1 MNGGGNGKIL
11 ILSCGTGEG
20 HNSCAQAIERALS
33 EKGVSCRTLD
43 VLSFKSERAKN
54 RASSVY
60 SAVIRHIPAFFGFV
74 YKLGRVYDRSKLP
87 SPIYSMNASY
97 AGKLYGYLTENAI
110 TSVICTHLFAMEA
123 MTAVKRKYGFGKKCY
138 GVLTDYTAI
147 PFYKD
152 TDLDGYFVAD
162 KTVGGQ
168 LVNCGI
174 NGSKIFISGIPV
186 NSKFSLSV
194 CKAEA
199 REILD
204 LPADKKLVAVMA
216 GGAGCGKVI
225 KLVKRLDKKLGDD
238 CAVLVFS
245 GRNDK
250 LKASVERR
258 AEYNERIKVIS
269 FTDNVH
275 LYMKA
280 CVVLVSKAGGLSCT
294 EAAVAGIPIVHLK
307 AIPGQENA
315 NMKKFSH
322 CGMSISTKTV
332 KKAVN
337 AVNYLLDDVQCAQAM
352 VKIQKLFIS
361 ANSTNAIVNFIT
373 EDNADGLFTL
383 SAVYNGGL
391 YFGRDNVQ
399 QDYSEAVLA

>member
-1 MNGGGNGKIL
+1 
-11 ILSCGTGEG
+11 
-20 HNSCAQAIERALS
+20 
-33 EKGVSCRTLD
+33 
-43 VLSFKSERAKN
+43 
-54 RASSVY
+54 
-60 SAVIRHIPAFFGFV
+60 
-74 YKLGRVYDRSKLP
+74 
-87 SPIYSMNASY
+87 
-97 AGKLYGYLTENAI
+97 
-110 TSVICTHLFAMEA
+110 MEA

-280 CVVLVSKAGGLSCT
+280 CDVLVSKAGGLSCT